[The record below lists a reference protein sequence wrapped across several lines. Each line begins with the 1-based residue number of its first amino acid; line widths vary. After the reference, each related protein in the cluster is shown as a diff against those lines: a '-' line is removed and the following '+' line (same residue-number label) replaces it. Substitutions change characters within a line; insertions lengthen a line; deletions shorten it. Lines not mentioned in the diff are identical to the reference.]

1 MRHPLPGS
9 TLSRL
14 LAAAIA
20 TACAVP
26 ALAADTTADRNRYK
40 WHDAAGNLH
49 YGDSLPP
56 DAARLGYEI
65 VNPQGVV
72 IKRIDRA
79 KTVDELAAAKV
90 EQKRVQAERDAADA
104 RARADAE
111 LLSVYPTEAD
121 LVRSQQQKLDLLE
134 QQATTAKIGLRNQE
148 QTLGELL
155 VQAADAERS
164 GKPLPDAQARQLTA
178 LRKQVDDQ
186 RLAVARQ
193 ERERDEAR
201 TAFGNE
207 VTRYRELK
215 AKAAEPQQQQ

>member
-9 TLSRL
+9 TLPRL
-14 LAAAIA
+14 LAAAFA

-65 VNPQGVV
+65 LNPQGVV

-79 KTVDELAAAKV
+79 KTADELAAAKV

-104 RARADAE
+104 RARADAQ
-111 LLSVYPTEAD
+111 LLSGYPTEAD
-121 LVRSQQQKLDLLE
+121 LVRSQQQKLDLLD
-134 QQATTAKIGLRNQE
+134 QQATTARIGLRNQE

-155 VQAADAERS
+155 TQAADAERS
-164 GKPLPDAQARQLTA
+164 GKPLPDVQARQLA
-178 LRKQVDDQ
+178 AMRKQVDDQ

-201 TAFGNE
+201 RTFGNE
-207 VTRYRELK
+207 VARYRELK
-215 AKAAEPQQQQ
+215 AKAADPQQP